1 MDPENFDT
9 FLTWGSW
16 SALTK
21 AAGTVC
27 AAVDA
32 VTQGRCRNAF
42 CAIRPPGHHAGRNGE
57 TENTSSQGFCLIN
70 NVAIGATY
78 AVETLGYKR
87 VAVVDFDVHHGN
99 GTEEILDGLPNFL
112 FISIHVYDEKKYFY
126 PGTGSADEGSENV
139 LNVPLKRHAGSSAYF
154 QEFEGKVIP
163 RLEAFDPELIFLS
176 AGFDGHRD
184 DPIKGLRL
192 CTKDYY
198 TLTRRLMDV
207 ADAHCGGRLVSVLE
221 GGYDTSP
228 RTQAL
233 RNSAKAHVLALM
245 RQEGPGFHDLR
256 GSSHKSSSSSSS
268 STTSSS
274 SSSSSTSTSSGGGSG
289 NNGGNGGVSNGNTT
303 GGDATTADGAG
314 NDAADV
320 VMDVVVQSQ
329 PQSQPQEEGSS
340 NDGVVGAGDD
350 KENGSEVKSESD
362 GGNDGSDVNG
372 KGAVKSNV
380 VGRSDGNVSDESEL
394 KAPEIEPLVDG
405 SLPNTPTEVL
415 GAVDVKVENTTSGM
429 TVESETSAKDVTMD
443 ANEKVNTNADAS
455 ANVNCNEN
463 ESAVK
468 GNDNE
473 VKETSKVI
481 DGEEKNEGADGADKR
496 GESDG
501 SPKEKET
508 EEN

>member
-1 MDPENFDT
+1 MKIKELDPENFDT

-78 AVETLGYKR
+78 AVEALGYKR

-99 GTEEILDGLPNFL
+99 GTEEILDGLPNYL

-207 ADAHCGGRLVSVLE
+207 ADEHCGGRLVSVLE

-256 GSSHKSSSSSSS
+256 GSSHKASSSTSSSSS
-268 STTSSS
+268 STTV
-274 SSSSSTSTSSGGGSG
+274 SGS
-289 NNGGNGGVSNGNTT
+289 GGNGGSNTNNAVVGS
-303 GGDATTADGAG
+303 AADGS
-314 NDAADV
+314 
-320 VMDVVVQSQ
+320 MEIVVQSQ
-329 PQSQPQEEGSS
+329 PQEG
-340 NDGVVGAGDD
+340 
-350 KENGSEVKSESD
+350 
-362 GGNDGSDVNG
+362 NG
-372 KGAVKSNV
+372 KGGEV
-380 VGRSDGNVSDESEL
+380 DGNGVKNEGDGINGADGKSGTKSSKVGKGDGDVSDESEL
-394 KAPEIEPLVDG
+394 KAPEIEPLIDG
-405 SLPNTPTEVL
+405 SLPNTPTCAL
-415 GAVDVKVENTTSGM
+415 ATADVKMEDATSGVVVEGNSAAKGDEISTNNSVNLEARENTNGN
-429 TVESETSAKDVTMD
+429 ET
-443 ANEKVNTNADAS
+443 
-455 ANVNCNEN
+455 
-463 ESAVK
+463 
-468 GNDNE
+468 
-473 VKETSKVI
+473 KETSESI
-481 DGEEKNEGADGADKR
+481 SSGEKSEEVDTTPKC
-496 GESDG
+496 GESDE
-501 SPKEKET
+501 SPEGKEVEG
-508 EEN
+508 N